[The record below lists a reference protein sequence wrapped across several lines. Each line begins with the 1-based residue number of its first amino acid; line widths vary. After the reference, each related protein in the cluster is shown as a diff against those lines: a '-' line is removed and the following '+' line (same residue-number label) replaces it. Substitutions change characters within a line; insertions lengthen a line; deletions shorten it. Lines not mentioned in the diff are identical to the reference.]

1 MVHTTRGIVLRT
13 VKYGETSIVA
23 TLFTEKFGL
32 QTYMVNGIRTSGK
45 AGHKAALY
53 QPAALLNLEVYH
65 NDLKNM
71 QRIREANWGLLAPNI
86 FSDVVK
92 NSVALF
98 MVELLQRSLKQPE
111 ENAELFE
118 FVSHSL
124 EQLENSSP
132 KVAANFP
139 LFFALTLPHFF
150 GFALSRHH
158 REDDF
163 LDLQE
168 GSFVHKQPS
177 HKYFL
182 EGNAAGYSADLL
194 KVMQP
199 GELEQFQLNSVIR
212 NNLLDSYITYFKL
225 HIQDFGEMRTL
236 PVLRQI
242 L

>member
-1 MVHTTRGIVLRT
+1 
-13 VKYGETSIVA
+13 
-23 TLFTEKFGL
+23 
-32 QTYMVNGIRTSGK
+32 MVNGVRTGGK
-45 AGHKAALY
+45 AGSKATLY

-65 NDLKNM
+65 NELKNM
-71 QRIREANWGLLAPNI
+71 QRIKEAGWHLLANNI
-86 FSDVVK
+86 FSDVIK

-98 MVELLQRSLKQPE
+98 MIELLQRSLKQPE
-111 ENAELFE
+111 ENTELFD

-124 EQLENSSP
+124 EQLESSSP

-139 LFFALTLPHFF
+139 LYFSVNLQYFF
-150 GFALSRHH
+150 GIAFH
-158 REDDF
+158 RNHQLNNF
-163 LDLQE
+163 FDLQE
-168 GSFVHKQPS
+168 GSFVPDEPS

-182 EGNAAGYSADLL
+182 GGNAASYTAELL

-199 GELEQFQLNSVIR
+199 HELEQLHLNSTLR
-212 NNLLDSYITYFKL
+212 NAMLDGYVTYYKL